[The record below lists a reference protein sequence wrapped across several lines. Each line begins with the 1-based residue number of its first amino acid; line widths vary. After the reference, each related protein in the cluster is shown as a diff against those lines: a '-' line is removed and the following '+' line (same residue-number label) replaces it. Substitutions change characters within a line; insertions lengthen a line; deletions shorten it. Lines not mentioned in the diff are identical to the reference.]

1 MAGNRQEQFEHDV
14 CPNCQEKTQLPMTG
28 QYDLVVIG
36 AGSGGLTAAQ
46 FAARLG
52 AKVALVEKERIGGD
66 CTWTGCV
73 PSKALLKVAKVAHQ
87 VRAAND
93 YGVCVEQPAVDMA
106 RVCAYVRQAIEAVY
120 RHETPDRLAEQGIEV
135 IIGAA
140 RFLNAH
146 TLQVGERALWAK
158 KFIIATGA
166 RPVIPPLPGLSAVSY
181 LTYEQIFEN
190 DYLPQRLLVMG
201 AGPIGAEIA
210 QAYQRLGAQVALIDV
225 GLLPREEPE
234 VAQVMRRVLVREGI
248 QFIEG
253 LVTAVRQE
261 GPQIIVRV
269 KEREFQGEML
279 LVAVGR
285 APSVA
290 GLNLEQAG
298 VNYSAK
304 GIPVDN
310 QLRTNVRHI
319 YAVGDCILDNH
330 QFTHLAAW
338 QGFQAARNALLP
350 GSSRGVSQIVPWT
363 TFTDPEVAHV
373 GLTEAQ
379 ARDKYGDKVR
389 IVYREM
395 DRVDRAVVENDR
407 DGFIKVVYKKDGRLL
422 GATIVAERAGEAI
435 TEFTL
440 ALRHSL
446 KLVDL
451 AEAIHVYP
459 TYSTGVQQLAAELA
473 TDNVLDSI
481 LGKVIKT
488 LSRYG
493 S

>member
-1 MAGNRQEQFEHDV
+1 
-14 CPNCQEKTQLPMTG
+14 MTDR
-28 QYDLVVIG
+28 YDLVIIG
-36 AGSGGLTAAQ
+36 AGSGGLTAAE

-93 YGVCVEQPAVDMA
+93 YGVCVGQPAVDMA
-106 RVCAYVRQAIEAVY
+106 KVRAYVQQAVEAVY

-135 IIGAA
+135 VMGAA
-140 RFLNAH
+140 RFLNAQ
-146 TLQVGERALWAK
+146 TLQVGERALSTK

-166 RPVIPPLPGLSAVSY
+166 RPFIPPVPGLSTVPY

-190 DYLPQRLLVMG
+190 DHLPERLIVMG
-201 AGPIGAEIA
+201 AGPVGAEIA
-210 QAYQRLGAQVALIDV
+210 QAYQRLGAHVTLIDV
-225 GLLPREEPE
+225 GLLPTEEPE
-234 VAQVMRRVLVREGI
+234 AAQVMSRVFAREEI
-248 QFIEG
+248 HFVKG
-253 LVTAVRQE
+253 LATAVRQE
-261 GPQIIVRV
+261 GAEIVV
-269 KEREFQGEML
+269 NVEQQEFRGEML

-285 APSVA
+285 RPNVG

-298 VNYSAK
+298 VNYSPK

-310 QLRTNVRHI
+310 KLRTNIKHI
-319 YAVGDCILDNH
+319 YALGDCVLGNH
-330 QFTHLAAW
+330 QFTHLAGW
-338 QGFQAARNALLP
+338 QGFQAVRNALLP
-350 GSSRGVSQIVPWT
+350 GSSQGFSQIVPRT

-379 ARDKYGDKVR
+379 ARDQYGDIVR
-389 IVYREM
+389 VAYREM
-395 DRVDRAVVENDR
+395 GRVDRAVCENDR

-440 ALRHSL
+440 ALYHSL
-446 KLVDL
+446 KLADL
-451 AEAIHVYP
+451 AAAIHVYP
-459 TYSTGVQQLAAELA
+459 TYSAGAQQLAAQVA
-473 TDNVLDSI
+473 TNNFLDSWLGRVAQI
-481 LGKVIKT
+481 LTQPG
-488 LSRYG
+488 
-493 S
+493 

>member
-140 RFLNAH
+140 RFLNTH

-166 RPVIPPLPGLSAVSY
+166 RPFIPPLPGLSAVSY

-190 DYLPQRLLVMG
+190 DYLP
-201 AGPIGAEIA
+201 
-210 QAYQRLGAQVALIDV
+210 QVALIDV

-310 QLRTNVRHI
+310 KLRTNVRHI
-319 YAVGDCILDNH
+319 YAVGDCIPDNH

-389 IVYREM
+389 VVLREM
-395 DRVDRAVVENDR
+395 ERVDRAVVENDR

-451 AEAIHVYP
+451 AEAMHVYP

-481 LGKVIKT
+481 LGKVVKT
-488 LSRYG
+488 LSRYD